1 MEQLWESINGAPAGK
16 LFLTLAVLVAVLIA
30 AWLLLRNLRLWYW
43 KTDQVIGKLDQVN
56 RRMQEMEENL
66 DKIKVSTEILLNRDV
81 RYLGPVSET
90 EALEEGGGRRLAQEE
105 FLEEEEKKKNPQQ
118 INEEEF
124 QGRPLSFAE
133 TGENEAPPMETGE
146 EEKQAGLKP
155 QGREEKEDPQLR
167 RVRESLRALQK
178 QKEQL
183 EEDLNARIRL

>member
-1 MEQLWESINGAPAGK
+1 MEQLWESISGAPAGK
-16 LFLTLAVLVAVLIA
+16 LFLTLAVLAAVLIA

-105 FLEEEEKKKNPQQ
+105 FLEEEEKKKNSQQ

-124 QGRPLSFAE
+124 QGRPLSFGQ

-146 EEKQAGLKP
+146 EEKQAGLKL